1 MVFELRETQRAAAL
15 FAGWQETMIWS
26 CLQGVMGKIY
36 ADSPEAPA
44 SAMALLGDFCFLA
57 GRPDPELVLY
67 EPEEDRRDFCIMVPA
82 DEGWAEL
89 IEACHGEYAKKVT
102 RYAFKKEPEVFD
114 RKLLRAAFQRLPK
127 GYMLTMMGEALF
139 WRCREIPWCKDWV
152 AQYDDY
158 CMYQKYGLGAV
169 ILKDGEPVSGAS
181 SYSGY
186 RGGIEIEIDT
196 REDHRRKGLAFVCG
210 ARLILACLERGWY
223 PSWDAQNPWSA
234 ALAEKLG
241 YRRDRA
247 YAAYEV
253 MQERRSFDSFGKIR
267 QSSKNMF
274 KS

>member
-67 EPEEDRRDFCIMVPA
+67 ESEEDRRDFCIMVPG

-89 IEACHGEYAKKVT
+89 IEACHGENAKKVT
-102 RYAFKKEPEVFD
+102 RYAFRKEPEVFD

-127 GYMLTMMGEALF
+127 GYTLTMMDEALF
-139 WRCREIPWCKDWV
+139 WCCREIPWCKDWA
-152 AQYDDY
+152 AQYENY
-158 CMYQKYGLGAV
+158 HMYQKYGLGAV

-210 ARLILACLERGWY
+210 AGLILACLERGWY

-241 YRRDRA
+241 YRRERA

-253 MQERRSFDSFGKIR
+253 MLRKGTE
-267 QSSKNMF
+267 
-274 KS
+274 